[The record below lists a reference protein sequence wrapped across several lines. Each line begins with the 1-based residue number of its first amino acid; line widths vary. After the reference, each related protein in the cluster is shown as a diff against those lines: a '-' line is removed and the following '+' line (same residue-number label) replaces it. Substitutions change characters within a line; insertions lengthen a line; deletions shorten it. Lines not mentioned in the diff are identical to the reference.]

1 MGSISNFTLKSSH
14 YDQKNKL
21 DSLELLRFLG
31 AMAVVIFHYNK
42 ITGTTHDVVL
52 FPFYD
57 NLKWFYIHGG
67 SFVEAFFL
75 ISGFTFFYIYGDQIQ
90 LGKIGFKKFFCK
102 RIVRLYP
109 LYWYATILTLGTA
122 LVTYLIF
129 GCVMSGIGGSL
140 RILSI
145 IPSVLGVN
153 MVLWPTAYPFLGPAW
168 TLGIEMLCYV
178 IFYTEMK
185 YVKSIVLQI
194 ICEIALIATAAIII
208 CCNINIPIFNTNV
221 ARGVYCFFGGGILF
235 RLNIFL
241 DIHEK
246 IEKLIILLAFILLFI
261 WYSFIPS
268 DAWYGY
274 GFILFPAV
282 LFLLMNF
289 PPLRCIVL
297 VRPLIQLGKL
307 SYSIYMNQIFIFEVW
322 YFLSISFSATF
333 SPFYPYVLIGVC
345 LSLVL
350 YSSWTCLIIEKQGKI
365 FFLKLQVQI
374 EHL

>member
-42 ITGTTHDVVL
+42 ITGTTHDDVL

-221 ARGVYCFFGGGILF
+221 ARGVYCFFGGGYTISA
-235 RLNIFL
+235 
-241 DIHEK
+241 K
-246 IEKLIILLAFILLFI
+246 
-261 WYSFIPS
+261 
-268 DAWYGY
+268 
-274 GFILFPAV
+274 
-282 LFLLMNF
+282 
-289 PPLRCIVL
+289 
-297 VRPLIQLGKL
+297 
-307 SYSIYMNQIFIFEVW
+307 
-322 YFLSISFSATF
+322 YFS
-333 SPFYPYVLIGVC
+333 
-345 LSLVL
+345 
-350 YSSWTCLIIEKQGKI
+350 
-365 FFLKLQVQI
+365 
-374 EHL
+374 

>member
-1 MGSISNFTLKSSH
+1 M
-14 YDQKNKL
+14 
-21 DSLELLRFLG
+21 LLR
-31 AMAVVIFHYNK
+31 
-42 ITGTTHDVVL
+42 
-52 FPFYD
+52 
-57 NLKWFYIHGG
+57 
-67 SFVEAFFL
+67 
-75 ISGFTFFYIYGDQIQ
+75 
-90 LGKIGFKKFFCK
+90 
-102 RIVRLYP
+102 
-109 LYWYATILTLGTA
+109 
-122 LVTYLIF
+122 
-129 GCVMSGIGGSL
+129 
-140 RILSI
+140 
-145 IPSVLGVN
+145 
-153 MVLWPTAYPFLGPAW
+153 
-168 TLGIEMLCYV
+168 
-178 IFYTEMK
+178 
-185 YVKSIVLQI
+185 
-194 ICEIALIATAAIII
+194 
-208 CCNINIPIFNTNV
+208 
-221 ARGVYCFFGGGILF
+221 GGILF

-246 IEKLIILLAFILLFI
+246 IKKLIILLAFILLFI

-365 FFLKLQVQI
+365 FFRKRI
-374 EHL
+374 GMFTGAFKC